1 MMSMRY
7 KLVFKIYGVTVM
19 DNGASSYRHFL
30 EGDENAF
37 SEILDMYRDNLI
49 FFVNRTVNN
58 LSVAEEIAADAFS
71 ELLVHPDRY
80 DFSVSLKTYLFTI
93 AHHKMVSYIRRSS
106 RFVMVPIEDAPVK
119 SLEYSSFEDEIF
131 REEQKKILH
140 NALLELPKDYRTVL
154 HLIYFEEMSYEE
166 AGKVMRKNVKQ
177 ITNLAYRG
185 RNALR
190 VILEKGG
197 FKYEE

>member
-1 MMSMRY
+1 MG
-7 KLVFKIYGVTVM
+7 VFQGGTDM

-30 EGDENAF
+30 EGDESAF

-49 FFVNRTVNN
+49 FFINRTVNN
-58 LSVAEEIAADAFS
+58 LSIAEEIAADTFA

-80 DFSVSLKTYLFTI
+80 DFSVTLKTYLFAI
-93 AHHKMVSYIRRSS
+93 AHHKMVSHIRRSA
-106 RFVMVPIEDAPVK
+106 RFVMVPFEEAPVK
-119 SLEYSSFEDEIF
+119 SLEYASFEEEIF

-140 NALLELPKDYRTVL
+140 NALLELPKDYHTVL

>member
-1 MMSMRY
+1 MG
-7 KLVFKIYGVTVM
+7 VFQGGTDM
-19 DNGASSYRHFL
+19 DNGASSYCHFL
-30 EGDENAF
+30 EGDESAF

-49 FFVNRTVNN
+49 FFINRTVNN
-58 LSVAEEIAADAFS
+58 LSIAEEIAADTFA

-80 DFSVSLKTYLFTI
+80 DFSVTLKTYLFAI
-93 AHHKMVSYIRRSS
+93 AHHKMVSHIRRSA
-106 RFVMVPIEDAPVK
+106 RFVMVPFEEAPVK
-119 SLEYSSFEDEIF
+119 SLEYASFEEEIF

-140 NALLELPKDYRTVL
+140 NALLELPKDYHTVL